1 MSQTTITLA
10 FEQWKAQ
17 QGATGEP
24 VLLDEFV
31 FANVPGLD
39 PDQPV
44 DRNETLPPTEQI
56 VHRQAVSRKGVV
68 NDNAVVH
75 SVVLGADVG
84 DFSFNWIGLLN
95 TASGTLA
102 MIVHAPL
109 QQKLKT
115 AEGQQGNVLTRSF
128 LMEYNGAQAE
138 TGINTPAETWQIDF
152 TARMAGMDERQRLEN
167 IDIFGAAAFFGDG
180 YLVGKS
186 GNQFYVTKGTGY
198 VAGLR
203 TTLAEN
209 LNITVTT
216 RPVKVWLDVCW
227 TGSLTS
233 VWGVQ
238 SRITVADNLADY
250 VQNGIQHYV
259 FAVAGIDENGNI
271 TDLRPKG
278 TLNEQQASDALRK
291 HEQSRNHPD
300 ATTREKGFVQ
310 LSSDTNSESES
321 LAATPKAVKTAMDNA
336 NGRLAK
342 NSNGGDI
349 PDKKQFARTIG
360 AVTSTT
366 ITLGESGWFKIATVV
381 MPQATSTAVI
391 KLYGGA
397 GFNAGSPE
405 QAAISEL
412 VLRAGNGSP
421 VGITA
426 TLWRRSPAAANE
438 VAWVNTSGDT
448 YDIYINIGQ
457 YAYWLIAQ
465 YDYTGNANV
474 TLHSTPEYS
483 SVQPGN
489 STSGQTYTLYNSLM
503 KPTPEDVGALSV
515 NGGRLNGPLGIGT
528 DNALGGNSIV
538 FGDNDTGFK
547 WHSDGVLGIYANNAL
562 VGYID
567 NSGLHMSVDV
577 LTNGAVRAGNAKKL
591 SLTSNN
597 NSTMTATFNLWGD
610 ANRPTVIELDDD
622 QGWHLYSQRNPD
634 GSIVFTVNGDITANT
649 LRAGGAIYAN
659 NGDVS
664 GTVWGGGNAAWLS
677 GYLYSN
683 MVKAIRL
690 GPVALSGGL
699 WRDFQ
704 LGGGQVVTGFH
715 TDGSWEMEGDDD
727 KVYYRPIQYLI
738 GDTWVTAPSV

>member
-44 DRNETLPPTEQI
+44 DRNETLPPAEQI
-56 VHRQAVSRKGVV
+56 VRRQAVSRKGVV

-95 TASGTLA
+95 KASGTLA

-152 TARMAGMDERQRLEN
+152 TARMAGMDERQRLGN

-203 TTLAEN
+203 TMLAEN
-209 LNITVTT
+209 RNITVTT

-227 TGSLTS
+227 TGTLTS

-250 VQNGIQHYV
+250 VQNGVQHYV

-291 HEQSRNHPD
+291 HAQSRNHPD

-321 LAATPKAVKTAMDNA
+321 LAATPKAVKAAMDNA
-336 NGRLAK
+336 NGRVPSDRK
-342 NSNGGDI
+342 VNGHPLSGDI
-349 PDKKQFARTIG
+349 TLWASDVKAISADAIGQITDNGTMASANTPGWWRVAVSNSDTVADFPTYPDG
-360 AVTSTT
+360 S
-366 ITLGESGWFKIATVV
+366 
-381 MPQATSTAVI
+381 
-391 KLYGGA
+391 KLYSYGYMFVEKIGEVWFQHYYAHMGA
-397 GFNAGSPE
+397 NAKRQDWGTVP
-405 QAAISEL
+405 
-412 VLRAGNGSP
+412 
-421 VGITA
+421 
-426 TLWRRSPAAANE
+426 
-438 VAWVNTSGDT
+438 NTSRPWV
-448 YDIYINIGQ
+448 I
-457 YAYWLIAQ
+457 
-465 YDYTGNANV
+465 DYNTAN
-474 TLHSTPEYS
+474 
-483 SVQPGN
+483 
-489 STSGQTYTLYNSLM
+489 
-503 KPTPEDVGALSV
+503 KPSAGDVGALPIT
-515 NGGRLNGPLGIGT
+515 GGRINGSLGIGT